1 MDPAIAEVCTAVLI
15 LLAVVLLV
23 VLPKPWNLIAF
34 IVLLPVWVLEL
45 VFWSR
50 TVRGRRRA
58 VGAQTMIGRA
68 ALVISPCRPL
78 GQVRLD
84 GEIWQARCEQGADS
98 GDTVRV
104 TAIDRLTLVVEPAA
118 PAD

>member
-1 MDPAIAEVCTAVLI
+1 MLI

-23 VLPKPWNLIAF
+23 VLPSPWNLIAF
-34 IVLLPVWVLEL
+34 IVLLPLWVLEL
-45 VFWSR
+45 AFWGR

-58 VGAQTMIGRA
+58 VGAHTMIGRH

-84 GEIWQARCEQGADS
+84 GEIWKARCEQGASS
-98 GDTVRV
+98 GEMVRV
-104 TAIDRLTLVVEPAA
+104 TAIERLTLVVEHASPT
-118 PAD
+118 D

>member
-1 MDPAIAEVCTAVLI
+1 MLI

-23 VLPKPWNLIAF
+23 VLPKPWNLVAF
-34 IVLLPVWVLEL
+34 IVMLPLWVLEL

-58 VGAQTMIGRA
+58 VGAQTMIGRY
-68 ALVISPCRPL
+68 ALVISPCRPF

-84 GEIWQARCEQGADS
+84 GEIWQARCEQGAGS

-104 TAIDRLTLVVEPAA
+104 TGIDRLTLVVEPAA
-118 PAD
+118 QAD

>member
-1 MDPAIAEVCTAVLI
+1 VLI

-23 VLPKPWNLIAF
+23 VLPSPWNLIAF
-34 IVLLPVWVLEL
+34 ILMLPVWVLEL

-58 VGAQTMIGRA
+58 VGTETMIGRH
-68 ALVISPCRPL
+68 ALVISPCHPL

-84 GEIWQARCEQGADS
+84 GEIWQARCDGGAES

-104 TAIDRLTLVVEPAA
+104 TALDRLTLVVEKVA
-118 PAD
+118 PTY

>member
-1 MDPAIAEVCTAVLI
+1 MLI

-50 TVRGRRRA
+50 TVRDRRRA
-58 VGAQTMIGRA
+58 VGAQTMIGRHA
-68 ALVISPCRPL
+68 IVISPCRPL

-84 GEIWQARCEQGADS
+84 GEIWQARCEQGAGS

-104 TAIDRLTLVVEPAA
+104 TAIDRLTLVVEQAA
-118 PAD
+118 PAH